1 MITAFLIFFALV
13 LEYVYDPVSNMKDTA
28 VINKYFL
35 KFKDLLKGYKLEKS
49 YVYLF
54 YPIVIIIVFTLLDSF
69 LYYFL
74 HPFFSFLLS
83 LIVLL
88 YCLKPNELN
97 QKLDVLKFSLE
108 SKVEFDNTDRFKYIL
123 YADKSNDLDA
133 IINNIFYSS
142 IRHIFSVLFTF
153 LLLGPIGCLG
163 YILLDNYIYSD
174 QIKIDQ
180 KSKKHVKLIISLI
193 EYLPIRICVFTF
205 AVVANFELCLDKW
218 RSLRKEKDIYNLNI
232 KLINSVGMAS
242 FKLNDDNDETNIS
255 KIIYSQSMISRSLLA
270 WLSIIGF
277 LVISGVFI

>member
-108 SKVEFDNTDRFKYIL
+108 SKVEFDNTNRFKYIL

-242 FKLNDDNDETNIS
+242 FKLNDDNDETNVS

-277 LVISGVFI
+277 LIISGVFI